1 MPKLSAQVTPE
12 NERIES
18 PKNSGA
24 RIARNIVLIEE
35 RLFVRDCVAHTFKQC
50 SEFNVIPF
58 PSVGG
63 WIEGADTVAAS
74 LIVWCVP
81 GQNEWRVQQELE
93 LLVQQQKAIPIII
106 LSDVENLD
114 SITHA
119 LNAGARGYLPT
130 SVPLEIAME
139 AIHLVIAGGTYVP
152 ASILFAVQRS
162 SQVSGIHKHPAIFT
176 PRQAA
181 VVEALRRGKANK
193 IIAYELN
200 MRESTVKVHV
210 RSIMKKLK
218 ARNRTEVAFL
228 TNSLFSHEAKVPV

>member
-1 MPKLSAQVTPE
+1 MPKPSAQVNPE

-18 PKNSGA
+18 PKSPGA
-24 RIARNIVLIEE
+24 RVARNIALIDE
-35 RLFVRDCVAHTFKQC
+35 RPFVRDCLARTFNQC

-58 PSVGG
+58 SSIGG

-74 LIVWCVP
+74 LIVWWVP
-81 GQNEWRVQQELE
+81 RLSEPRMQEELE
-93 LLVQQQKAIPIII
+93 LLVQQQKAIPIIL
-106 LSDVENLD
+106 LSDGGDLD
-114 SITHA
+114 SVVQA

-130 SVPLEIAME
+130 SVSLEVAME

-152 ASILFAVQRS
+152 ASILFAAHRS
-162 SQVSGIHKHPAIFT
+162 SQVPGIPKPLELFT
-176 PRQAA
+176 ARQAA

-218 ARNRTEVAFL
+218 AKN
-228 TNSLFSHEAKVPV
+228 

>member
-1 MPKLSAQVTPE
+1 MPRPLAQVIPE
-12 NERIES
+12 NEQIES
-18 PKNSGA
+18 PKSSGA
-24 RIARNIVLIEE
+24 RVARNIVLIEE
-35 RLFVRDCVAHTFKQC
+35 RPFVRDCVARTFKQC

-58 PSVGG
+58 PSLAG

-81 GQNEWRVQQELE
+81 GLNEPRVQQELE
-93 LLVQQQKAIPIII
+93 LLVQQQKAIPIIV
-106 LSDVENLD
+106 LSDAENLD
-114 SITHA
+114 SITYA
-119 LNAGARGYLPT
+119 LNAGARGYLAT
-130 SVPLEIAME
+130 SVSLEVAME

-152 ASILFAVQRS
+152 ASIVFAAHRS
-162 SQVSGIHKHPAIFT
+162 WQVPGIQKHLDIFT
-176 PRQAA
+176 PRQVA

-228 TNSLFSHEAKVPV
+228 TNSLFNHEAKVSV